1 MMMFSNLPTGLLHTH
16 DYSLAH
22 TRGLVASV
30 LLEHV
35 STPAGQARLS
45 QRDIALLAGLEWE
58 AVHATL
64 KSLMDMGAIKI
75 DRHRLALNRNVLHEI
90 LESWE
95 PEEPVLTK

>member
-1 MMMFSNLPTGLLHTH
+1 MMMFSNLPTNLLHTH

-35 STPAGQARLS
+35 STPAGQTRLS

-75 DRHRLALNRNVLHEI
+75 DRHRLSLNCNVLHEI
-90 LESWE
+90 LDSSESDE
-95 PEEPVLTK
+95 P